1 VLGGRRG
8 VVVALLGSLALL
20 AAACGSS
27 ADDGA
32 ARPEGTDGSQ
42 PTVVVTY
49 SVLGAVVSD
58 LMSDVAEVEVLMP
71 NGIDPHDYQPSA
83 QDIEKL
89 GDADLV
95 VANGLDLEESLAD
108 AIESA
113 EAEGVPVFEATDHIE
128 VREFGE
134 GEGEGDEHADD
145 EAGEPADEEGDDH
158 EHEGDDPHFWVDPV
172 SMKQVVAALGP
183 EASAA
188 LGVDLTEATAD
199 LEARLDDLDAQT
211 VETLAVVPADRRLLV
226 TGHES
231 MGYFARQYDFELVG
245 ALIPSTTSQSAP
257 SAAELAE
264 LREQIEALSVPVIFN
279 EIGTPPAL
287 SEAIASE
294 TGVEVVELATHN
306 LPDDGSYFTFIDDI
320 AQGVAQGLSPN

>member
-1 VLGGRRG
+1 MRK
-8 VVVALLGSLALL
+8 
-20 AAACGSS
+20 
-27 ADDGA
+27 
-32 ARPEGTDGSQ
+32 ARS
-42 PTVVVTY
+42 
-49 SVLGAVVSD
+49 
-58 LMSDVAEVEVLMP
+58 
-71 NGIDPHDYQPSA
+71 H
-83 QDIEKL
+83 
-89 GDADLV
+89 
-95 VANGLDLEESLAD
+95 
-108 AIESA
+108 
-113 EAEGVPVFEATDHIE
+113 
-128 VREFGE
+128 
-134 GEGEGDEHADD
+134 
-145 EAGEPADEEGDDH
+145 DH
-158 EHEGDDPHFWVDPV
+158 EHEGGDPHFWVDPV

-199 LEARLDDLDAQT
+199 LESQLDDLDAQT
-211 VETLAVVPADRRLLV
+211 VERLADIPAERRLLV

-294 TGVEVVELATHN
+294 TGVEVIELATHN
-306 LPDDGSYFTFIDDI
+306 LPDDGSYLTFIDDI
-320 AQGVAQGLSPN
+320 AQGVAQGLSPS

>member
-27 ADDGA
+27 SDDGA
-32 ARPEGTDGSQ
+32 SQPEGADGSQ

-58 LMSDVAEVEVLMP
+58 LLGDVAEVEVLMP

-83 QDIEKL
+83 KDIEKL
-89 GDADLV
+89 GNADLV

-113 EAEGVPVFEATDHIE
+113 EADGVPVFEATDHIE

-134 GEGEGDEHADD
+134 GEHADE
-145 EAGEPADEEGDDH
+145 EAGEHAGEEGEEH

-188 LGVDLTEATAD
+188 LGVDLAEATAD
-199 LEARLDDLDAQT
+199 LEARLDDLDDQT
-211 VETLAVVPADRRLLV
+211 VETLAVIPADRRLLV

-279 EIGTPPAL
+279 ELGTPPAL